1 MSTATELKN
10 LGNQAFA
17 QKNYDEAIE
26 FYNKAIELNPNDA
39 TFYSNRSGCFAS
51 MEKYAEALSDAEK
64 AIETNPNFIKGYSR
78 KGFALIKLAKE
89 EEALEA
95 YDAGLKIDPTNEA
108 LLKDKASIEQGAQ
121 QSMGD
126 LMGLLNNPEIKKMMQ
141 ENPQM
146 LQTLLQNPALF
157 KDPTML
163 SNMMNMFGKKGKGP
177 SPQTT
182 PSNPSTNETNPWNHE
197 PEQANTSFVPK
208 KETEQTKASPVVNQ
222 KSEFEATKAK
232 ADAEYKMK
240 NFEAAIGHYDECIK
254 LDPINLLAYNNK
266 AACLIELK
274 KWEEAMTTVNQA
286 LDQYKEM
293 DFKQKNYQHL
303 AKVLSRKGRIYQLQH
318 NYKDAIKSYE
328 DALLED
334 RTPATEEYV
343 RECKRA
349 IKKEEDLAYLDPAL
363 SEKHREM
370 GNELF
375 TKGDFGTAIS
385 QYEEAK
391 KRNPLDPKVYNN
403 IAMCFIKIM
412 KFNEAMKEVEK
423 AIELDPK
430 FIKAILRKAAIHN
443 FLKEHHKAL
452 DAYNKVLQLEPG
464 NMEAIQG
471 LQTTEGKISSSMNE
485 GNDEE
490 RTKRAMNDP
499 EVVSIMSD
507 PMVRIALEQMQA
519 NPRNAMEYMSDRTLG
534 PKIQKLIAA
543 GIIKTK

>member
-1 MSTATELKN
+1 M
-10 LGNQAFA
+10 GNQAFA
-17 QKNYDEAIE
+17 QKNYEEAIE
-26 FYNKAIELNPNDA
+26 FYNKAIELNPSDA
-39 TFYSNRSGCFAS
+39 TFYSNRSGCYAS

-64 AIETNPNFIKGYSR
+64 AIQSNPNFIKGYSR
-78 KGFALIKLAKE
+78 KGFALIKLGKE

-95 YDAGLKIDPTNEA
+95 YDAGLKVDPSNEQ

-126 LMGLLNNPEIKKMMQ
+126 LMGLLNNPEIKKMMS

-163 SNMMNMFGKKGKGP
+163 ANMMNMFGKKGKAP
-177 SPQTT
+177 SQPTP
-182 PSNPSTNETNPWNHE
+182 PSNQDFGQSNPWDKEHE
-197 PEQANTSFVPK
+197 DDPSSSVPK
-208 KETEQTKASPVVNQ
+208 KDEEKPKMYSETPKHSQSASHQ
-222 KSEFEATKAK
+222 SEFELTKTKA
-232 ADAEYKMK
+232 DGEYKKK

-254 LDPINLLAYNNK
+254 IDSNNLLAYNNK

-274 KWEEAMTTVNQA
+274 KWEEALATVNQA
-286 LDQYKEM
+286 LEQSKEM
-293 DFKQKNYQHL
+293 DFKHRNYQHL
-303 AKVLSRKGRIYQLQH
+303 AKVLSRKGRIYHLQH
-318 NYKDAIKSYE
+318 NYKEAIKFYE
-328 DALLED
+328 DSLLED
-334 RTPATEEYV
+334 RVPATEEYV
-343 RECKRA
+343 REAKRA
-349 IKKEEDLAYLDPAL
+349 IKKEEEQAYLDPSL

-375 TKGDFGTAIS
+375 TKGDFGAAITE
-385 QYEEAK
+385 YEEAK
-391 KRNPLDPKVYNN
+391 KRNPKDPKVYNN

-452 DAYNKVLQLEPG
+452 DAYNKVLQLEPNNG
-464 NMEAIQG
+464 EAKEG
-471 LQTTEGKISSSMNE
+471 LHTTEMKISSSMNE